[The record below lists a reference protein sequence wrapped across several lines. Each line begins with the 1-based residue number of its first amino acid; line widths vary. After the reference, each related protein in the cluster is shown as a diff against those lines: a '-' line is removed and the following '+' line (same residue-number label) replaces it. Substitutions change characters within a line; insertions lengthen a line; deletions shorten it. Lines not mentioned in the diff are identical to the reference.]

1 MAKGSTAGGSQV
13 ADLFEALRS
22 LGADP
27 VALATR
33 AGLPATAP
41 QDLATR
47 VPSSSLL
54 RVLELAADALGDPL
68 LGLHAGARV
77 ETRGPLYYLLM
88 STPRLADG
96 LRLFAQFARVPLD
109 TQTMQ
114 VRVRNGIVELSIDS
128 GDPLIEHSHH
138 AVDYLLGANLSS
150 LRRAI
155 PGFRLRKVEMT
166 HAEIG
171 MPGET
176 ARVFGCPVAF
186 GSTRNAMWFP
196 DSILTGVPA
205 AANAAI
211 AEQIRQY
218 TTALFAQV
226 TASSAADRVAEAIR
240 ALLVAGLAAD
250 RGAVAR
256 RLHLSERTLQRYLEL
271 EDTSF
276 KRVRE
281 RVRCDLSRA
290 LLANRALKVEAVAT
304 IVGYAEVAAFSKAF
318 TRWSG
323 DSPSRYRD
331 RLGDE
336 RRPS

>member
-1 MAKGSTAGGSQV
+1 MQPTAGGSQV
-13 ADLFEALRS
+13 ADLLEALRS

-27 VALATR
+27 VALTKR
-33 AGLPATAP
+33 AGLSATDSPDMAV
-41 QDLATR
+41 R
-47 VPSSSLL
+47 VPASKLL
-54 RVLELAADALGDPL
+54 HLLDVAAQELGDPL

-77 ETRGPLYYLLM
+77 ETRGPLYYLLL

-109 TQTMQ
+109 TQRLL
-114 VRVRNGIVELSIDS
+114 VRERGGIVELTVDS
-128 GDPLIEHSHH
+128 GDPEIERSPH
-138 AVDYLLGANLSS
+138 ATDYLLGANWSS

-155 PGFRLRKVEMT
+155 PGFRLLKVEIT

-171 MPGET
+171 APGET

-186 GSTRNAMWFP
+186 GCARNAMWFP
-196 DSILTGVPA
+196 DAVLAGVPA

-211 AEQIRQY
+211 AEQIQRY
-218 TTALFAQV
+218 TSALFAQI
-226 TASSAADRVAEAIR
+226 TASNAPERVAEAIR
-240 ALLVAGLAAD
+240 ALLVAGLPAD
-250 RGAVAR
+250 RGAVAK
-256 RLHLSERTLQRYLEL
+256 RLHLSERTLQRHLEL

-276 KRVRE
+276 KRVRD

-318 TRWSG
+318 ARWSG
-323 DSPSRYRD
+323 HSPSRYRA
-331 RLGDE
+331 RLGHQ
-336 RRPS
+336 RQAT